1 MSGKKGSKRST
12 ELKGVQERNKFR
24 PIGKKRTSSK
34 TMTEMKKQRKA
45 TDDEESE
52 EDSDYNSG
60 DEEDD
65 DDIKITPQKK
75 KGRMK
80 YSDEESSVDDVPVAT
95 VVKSK
100 TTQELKKIIAERER
114 TIEELQSE
122 LARYKKAGSRM
133 NNAQVREE
141 LNWSAEEIN
150 FAETVNNFCKH
161 YLFVRIKF
169 LKDDWQSYLPME
181 KSSLYSVCMRKLS
194 IPENAE
200 RRDIWERVIVPA
212 ISRKYKNLKCNLA
225 NDIKT
230 IYMSMRSICVDEYN
244 IDYCYVLTF
253 VLIVF
258 DSIKLC
264 SRQRGSVSGCI
275 SCWLCGVQNVKA
287 GAHRLR
293 ISLYLRQANHAR

>member
-1 MSGKKGSKRST
+1 MSRSSPRTNAGKKPDYYSRVEMSGKKGSKRST
-12 ELKGVQERNKFR
+12 ELKGVHEGKKFR

-34 TMTEMKKQRKA
+34 TMTAKKTKRKA

-52 EDSDYNSG
+52 EDSDYDSG
-60 DEEDD
+60 GKEDD
-65 DDIKITPQKK
+65 DYILKITPQKK

-95 VVKSK
+95 VIKNRNDANDTSK

-122 LARYKKAGSRM
+122 LARYRKAGSRM

-181 KSSLYSVCMRKLS
+181 KSRKVLCLHEK
-194 IPENAE
+194 IEY
-200 RRDIWERVIVPA
+200 
-212 ISRKYKNLKCNLA
+212 SRK
-225 NDIKT
+225 
-230 IYMSMRSICVDEYN
+230 
-244 IDYCYVLTF
+244 
-253 VLIVF
+253 
-258 DSIKLC
+258 
-264 SRQRGSVSGCI
+264 
-275 SCWLCGVQNVKA
+275 CG
-287 GAHRLR
+287 
-293 ISLYLRQANHAR
+293 

>member
-34 TMTEMKKQRKA
+34 TMMAKKTKRKA

-52 EDSDYNSG
+52 EDSYYDSE

-65 DDIKITPQKK
+65 EDIKITPQKK

-114 TIEELQSE
+114 TIEELQTE
-122 LARYKKAGSRM
+122 LAHYKKAGSRM

-141 LNWSAEEIN
+141 LHWSAEEIN

-264 SRQRGSVSGCI
+264 SRQRGSVSRCI
-275 SCWLCGVQNVKA
+275 SCRLCGVQNVKA